1 MAKPEQLFV
10 GCPFQS
16 RVRKHYDR
24 LKAELEAETPLRVVL
39 ADTATVTSS
48 DDLLEH
54 ITALIR
60 DSAAC
65 LFDATGANPNVS
77 LEVGI
82 AHALPTDFLLTVSTR
97 QPHTLDKARKNGRT
111 AIDRLRPS
119 PSGIPDGMPLRG
131 PLQDAKRDAK
141 TRRSAI
147 PSGIPDGMRSA
158 MRSAIPSGIPDG
170 MRSAMR
176 NAIIADLQGRNRI
189 EYKTYRSLKEQL
201 HRRYLSSLPYLKRW
215 HEFEKNHRSYAPLAL
230 AVLHEIR
237 AAGRST
243 RPRLD
248 AILSASGLSATVLLR
263 ALTHHRLITVRGG
276 RDGGYFYPSK

>member
-1 MAKPEQLFV
+1 MARPEQLFV

-16 RVRKHYDR
+16 RVRKNYDR
-24 LKAELEAETPLRVVL
+24 LKAELEAETPLRVVM
-39 ADTATVTSS
+39 ADSAAVTST

-82 AHALPTDFLLTVSTR
+82 AHALPTDFLLTISTR
-97 QPHTLDKARKNGRT
+97 QPHALDKARKTSRRIPSGMSFQGTLQDPLR
-111 AIDRLRPS
+111 DRLR
-119 PSGIPDGMPLRG
+119 
-131 PLQDAKRDAK
+131 DAKRDAK
-141 TRRSAI
+141 RNAQTRRGAI
-147 PSGIPDGMRSA
+147 PSGMPFQGAQTR
-158 MRSAIPSGIPDG
+158 RGAIPSG
-170 MRSAMR
+170 MRG
-176 NAIIADLQGRNRI
+176 AIIADLQGRNRI
-189 EYKTYRSLKEQL
+189 EYRTYRSLKEQL
-201 HRRYLSSLPYLKRW
+201 QRRYLSSLPYLKRW
-215 HEFEKNHRSYAPLAL
+215 HEFEKNHRSYSPLAL

-263 ALTHHRLITVRGG
+263 SLTHHRLITVRGG

>member
-1 MAKPEQLFV
+1 MARPEQLFV
-10 GCPFQS
+10 GCPYQS
-16 RVRKHYDR
+16 RVRKNYDR

-39 ADTATVTSS
+39 ADTTSVTST

-97 QPHTLDKARKNGRT
+97 QSHPRKAV
-111 AIDRLRPS
+111 RP
-119 PSGIPDGMPLRG
+119 P
-131 PLQDAKRDAK
+131 

-147 PSGIPDGMRSA
+147 PSGIPDGIRIRSSDPPMRS
-158 MRSAIPSGIPDG
+158 
-170 MRSAMR
+170 
-176 NAIIADLQGRNRI
+176 AIIADLQGRNRI

-201 HRRYLSSLPYLKRW
+201 LRRYLADLPYLKRW

-230 AVLHEIR
+230 PVLHEIR
-237 AAGRST
+237 ASGRST

-248 AILSASGLSATVLLR
+248 AILSASGLSATPLLR
-263 ALTHHRLITVRGG
+263 ALTHYRLITVRGG

>member
-1 MAKPEQLFV
+1 MARPEQLFV

-39 ADTATVTSS
+39 ADTASVTST

-82 AHALPTDFLLTVSTR
+82 AHALPTDFLLTISTR
-97 QPHTLDKARKNGRT
+97 QPHALDKARKNGRPV
-111 AIDRLRPS
+111 IDRLRPIPSRMPPPGS
-119 PSGIPDGMPLRG
+119 PPGCPSRVRR
-131 PLQDAKRDAK
+131 RDEARSEA
-141 TRRSAI
+141 RRSAI
-147 PSGIPDGMRSA
+147 PSGMPSPGSEAGRST
-158 MRSAIPSGIPDG
+158 IPSGT
-170 MRSAMR
+170 R

-201 HRRYLSSLPYLKRW
+201 LRRYLPGLPYLKRW

-230 AVLHEIR
+230 PLLHEIR
-237 AAGRST
+237 ASGRST

>member
-1 MAKPEQLFV
+1 MARPEQLFV
-10 GCPFQS
+10 GCPYQS

-39 ADTATVTSS
+39 ADTASVTST

-82 AHALPTDFLLTVSTR
+82 AHALPTEFLLTVSTR
-97 QPHTLDKARKNGRT
+97 QPHTPDKARKNGRP
-111 AIDRLRPS
+111 AIDRLRPI
-119 PSGIPDGMPLRG
+119 PSGIPKDTGTG
-131 PLQDAKRDAK
+131 V
-141 TRRSAI
+141 RSAI
-147 PSGIPDGMRSA
+147 PSGMRGAIPSG
-158 MRSAIPSGIPDG
+158 MRSAIPSGT
-170 MRSAMR
+170 RS
-176 NAIIADLQGRNRI
+176 AIIADLQGRNRI
-189 EYKTYRSLKEQL
+189 EYKTYRSLKEQVL
-201 HRRYLSSLPYLKRW
+201 RRYLSSLPYLKRW

-276 RDGGYFYPSK
+276 CDGGYFYPSK

>member
-1 MAKPEQLFV
+1 MARPEQLFI

-16 RVRKHYDR
+16 RLRRNYDR

-39 ADTATVTSS
+39 ADTASITSS

-54 ITALIR
+54 ITDLIR

-82 AHALPTDFLLTVSTR
+82 AHALPTDFLLTISTR
-97 QPHTLDKARKNGRT
+97 QPH
-111 AIDRLRPS
+111 
-119 PSGIPDGMPLRG
+119 PLR
-131 PLQDAKRDAK
+131 DAKRDPLRDAK
-141 TRRSAI
+141 RDPLRDAKRDPRKTGRPASDRL
-147 PSGIPDGMRSA
+147 
-158 MRSAIPSGIPDG
+158 
-170 MRSAMR
+170 R

-189 EYKTYRSLKEQL
+189 EYKTYRSLKDQVL
-201 HRRYLSSLPYLKRW
+201 RRYLADLPYLKRW
-215 HEFEKNHRSYAPLAL
+215 HDFEKNHRSYVPLAL
-230 AVLHEIR
+230 PLLHEIR
-237 AAGRST
+237 AAGRTT

-248 AILSASGLSATVLLR
+248 AILSSTGIAATALLR
-263 ALTHHRLITVRGG
+263 ALTHYRLITVRGG

>member
-1 MAKPEQLFV
+1 MARPEQLFV
-10 GCPFQS
+10 GCPYQS
-16 RVRKHYDR
+16 RVRKNYDR

-39 ADTATVTSS
+39 ADTTSVTST

-97 QPHTLDKARKNGRT
+97 QSHPRKAV
-111 AIDRLRPS
+111 RP
-119 PSGIPDGMPLRG
+119 P
-131 PLQDAKRDAK
+131 

-147 PSGIPDGMRSA
+147 PSGIPKDTGTGVRSS
-158 MRSAIPSGIPDG
+158 MRSAIPSG
-170 MRSAMR
+170 MRS
-176 NAIIADLQGRNRI
+176 AIIADLQGRNRI

-201 HRRYLSSLPYLKRW
+201 LRRYLADLPYLKRW

-230 AVLHEIR
+230 PVLHEIR
-237 AAGRST
+237 ASGRST

-248 AILSASGLSATVLLR
+248 AILSASGLSATPLLR
-263 ALTHHRLITVRGG
+263 ALTHYRLITVRGG

>member
-1 MAKPEQLFV
+1 MARPEQLFV

-16 RVRKHYDR
+16 RVRKNYDR

-39 ADTATVTSS
+39 ADTASVTSS

-97 QPHTLDKARKNGRT
+97 QPHAPDKARKAGRS
-111 AIDRLRPS
+111 AADRLRPI
-119 PSGIPDGMPLRG
+119 PSGIPKDTGAGVRSAMRSAIPSGM
-131 PLQDAKRDAK
+131 
-141 TRRSAI
+141 RSAI

-158 MRSAIPSGIPDG
+158 MRSAIG
-170 MRSAMR
+170 AV
-176 NAIIADLQGRNRI
+176 
-189 EYKTYRSLKEQL
+189 
-201 HRRYLSSLPYLKRW
+201 RR
-215 HEFEKNHRSYAPLAL
+215 
-230 AVLHEIR
+230 
-237 AAGRST
+237 
-243 RPRLD
+243 
-248 AILSASGLSATVLLR
+248 
-263 ALTHHRLITVRGG
+263 G
-276 RDGGYFYPSK
+276 RDP

>member
-1 MAKPEQLFV
+1 MARPEQLFV

-16 RVRKHYDR
+16 RVRKNYDR

-39 ADTATVTSS
+39 ADTASITSS

-54 ITALIR
+54 ITDLIR

-82 AHALPTDFLLTVSTR
+82 AHALPTEFLLTVSTR
-97 QPHTLDKARKNGRT
+97 QPHTPDKARKNGRP
-111 AIDRLRPS
+111 AIDRLRPI
-119 PSGIPDGMPLRG
+119 PSGIPKDTGTG
-131 PLQDAKRDAK
+131 V
-141 TRRSAI
+141 RSAI
-147 PSGIPDGMRSA
+147 PSGMR
-158 MRSAIPSGIPDG
+158 G
-170 MRSAMR
+170 
-176 NAIIADLQGRNRI
+176 AIIADLQGRNRI

>member
-97 QPHTLDKARKNGRT
+97 QPHALDKARKNGRP
-111 AIDRLRPS
+111 AIDRLRPI
-119 PSGIPDGMPLRG
+119 PSGIPKDTGTG
-131 PLQDAKRDAK
+131 V
-141 TRRSAI
+141 RSAI

-158 MRSAIPSGIPDG
+158 MRG
-170 MRSAMR
+170 
-176 NAIIADLQGRNRI
+176 AIIADLQGRNRI

>member
-1 MAKPEQLFV
+1 MARPEQLFV

-16 RVRKHYDR
+16 RVRKNYDR

-65 LFDATGANPNVS
+65 VFDATGANPNVS

-97 QPHTLDKARKNGRT
+97 QPHAQDKARKAGGS
-111 AIDRLRPS
+111 AADRLRPI
-119 PSGIPDGMPLRG
+119 PSGTPKDTGTG
-131 PLQDAKRDAK
+131 V
-141 TRRSAI
+141 RSAI
-147 PSGIPDGMRSA
+147 PSGMPSA
-158 MRSAIPSGIPDG
+158 MRSAIPSG
-170 MRSAMR
+170 MRG
-176 NAIIADLQGRNRI
+176 AIIADLQGRNRI

-230 AVLHEIR
+230 PVLHEIR
-237 AAGRST
+237 ASGRST

>member
-1 MAKPEQLFV
+1 MARPEQLFV

-16 RVRKHYDR
+16 RVRKNYDR

-97 QPHTLDKARKNGRT
+97 QPHTLDKARKNGRP
-111 AIDRLRPS
+111 AIDRLRP
-119 PSGIPDGMPLRG
+119 
-131 PLQDAKRDAK
+131 
-141 TRRSAI
+141 
-147 PSGIPDGMRSA
+147 
-158 MRSAIPSGIPDG
+158 
-170 MRSAMR
+170 
-176 NAIIADLQGRNRI
+176 IIADLQGRNRI

-237 AAGRST
+237 ASGRST

>member
-1 MAKPEQLFV
+1 MARPEQLFV
-10 GCPFQS
+10 GCPYQS
-16 RVRKHYDR
+16 RVRKNYDR

-39 ADTATVTSS
+39 ADTTSVTSS

-82 AHALPTDFLLTVSTR
+82 AHALPTDFLLTISTR
-97 QPHTLDKARKNGRT
+97 QPQPRKVARPL
-111 AIDRLRPS
+111 LR
-119 PSGIPDGMPLRG
+119 
-131 PLQDAKRDAK
+131 
-141 TRRSAI
+141 RRAV

-158 MRSAIPSGIPDG
+158 MRS
-170 MRSAMR
+170 
-176 NAIIADLQGRNRI
+176 AIIADLQGRNRI

-201 HRRYLSSLPYLKRW
+201 LRRYLAGLPYLKRW

-230 AVLHEIR
+230 PVLHEIR
-237 AAGRST
+237 ASGRST

-248 AILSASGLSATVLLR
+248 AILSASGLSATPLLR
-263 ALTHHRLITVRGG
+263 ALTRYRLITVRGG
-276 RDGGYFYPSK
+276 RDGGYFYPPK